1 MRLKKHLKSGINMAG
16 KIYKNMPHGFVQYP
30 VDISRNQDM
39 SLKEK
44 LVLCAI
50 INVWK
55 GFKTPRASDY
65 KINDLVGVS
74 LSDIKVCRNSLI
86 ERGLISMGSDK
97 TDLRG
102 VVTGTYYV
110 NAAKVNS
117 FFGCELLDVEEA
129 EAKEKERLYTKTGLK
144 VLSNPYYTE
153 QRKKEEAKKEK
164 SN

>member
-1 MRLKKHLKSGINMAG
+1 MG
-16 KIYKNMPHGFVQYP
+16 
-30 VDISRNQDM
+30 
-39 SLKEK
+39 LKEK

-50 INVWK
+50 INIWK

-129 EAKEKERLYTKTGLK
+129 EAKEIERLYTKTGLK
-144 VLSNPYYTE
+144 VLSNPYYTD
-153 QRKKEEAKKEK
+153 QMKKEK
-164 SN
+164 AKEEKSK